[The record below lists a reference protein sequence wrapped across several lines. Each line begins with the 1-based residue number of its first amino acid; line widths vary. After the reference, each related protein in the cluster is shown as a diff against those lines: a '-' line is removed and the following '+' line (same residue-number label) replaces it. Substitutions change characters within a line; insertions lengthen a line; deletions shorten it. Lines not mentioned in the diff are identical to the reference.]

1 MIKEYRKRLEKE
13 KGIQSEYI
21 NIEFIEVKNRDIK
34 NYLKLFLNSFLVIPS
49 GLEPLTY
56 PLGGEWL
63 MLLYSEINDL
73 TVS

>member
-21 NIEFIEVKNRDIK
+21 NIEFIKVKNRDIK
-34 NYLKLFLNSFLVIPS
+34 NNLKLFYMSFLVIPS

-56 PLGGEWL
+56 PLGG
-63 MLLYSEINDL
+63 
-73 TVS
+73 

>member
-1 MIKEYRKRLEKE
+1 
-13 KGIQSEYI
+13 
-21 NIEFIEVKNRDIK
+21 
-34 NYLKLFLNSFLVIPS
+34 LFLNSFLVIPS

-63 MLLYSEINDL
+63 VLLSNEINDL